1 MINVTLTLV
10 LFLITAYAH
19 SQPGTLT
26 NIQVSQ
32 RTDGSGFVDIYFN
45 LSGSAAAYNM
55 SLEASFDA
63 GSTYQPVP
71 AAHLSG
77 DVANVSPGNNK
88 HLVWDGVASF
98 PNTYST
104 QSKLKI
110 LATEVTG
117 GGIPGQGVTDID
129 GNFYPSVIIGNQE
142 WMAENLR
149 VTRDASG
156 NNITRY
162 CYGNNTANCE
172 LYGGLYTWHTVMNGQ
187 SSSSSNPSGV
197 QGICPTGWHV
207 PSHHEWTQL
216 EQYICNALGNSNCA
230 TQFPYDHSTWGYR
243 GTNEGNALKSCRQVG
258 SPLEGCNTSE
268 HPRWN
273 SHSTHYGFDEFGFSA
288 FPAGYRRDGGSFV
301 DIGARGLWWSS
312 TEFSSTQAWYR
323 RTLPSNGSVYRWY
336 FNNFYSFSLRC
347 VRDLVRTEDE

>member
-1 MINVTLTLV
+1 MKNVTLTLV
-10 LFLITAYAH
+10 LFLTAVYAH

-26 NIQVSQ
+26 GIQVSQ

-63 GSTYQPVP
+63 GSSYQPVP

-77 DVANVSPGNNK
+77 DVTSVSPGNNK
-88 HLVWDGVASF
+88 HLVWDGFASF
-98 PNTYST
+98 PNEYSV

-110 LATEVTG
+110 LATAITG

-187 SSSSSNPSGV
+187 SSSSGNPSGV

-207 PSHHEWTQL
+207 PSDAEWTQL
-216 EQYICNALGNSNCA
+216 VNYLMDE
-230 TQFPYDHSTWGYR
+230 YDYHNDWENDDIMGV
-243 GTNEGNALKSCRQVG
+243 GNALKSCRQVG
-258 SPLEGCNTSE
+258 SPLGGDCDTSE

-273 SHSTHYGFDEFGFSA
+273 SHGTHYGFDEFGFSA
-288 FPAGYRRDGGSFV
+288 LPGGNRYPVGVFGNLGTFSY
-301 DIGARGLWWSS
+301 WWSS
-312 TEFSSTQAWYR
+312 TVYSFSEAWTRCILSVY
-323 RTLPSNGSVYRWY
+323 GSVHRGTHGYRTSGY
-336 FNNFYSFSLRC
+336 SLRC
-347 VRDLVRTEDE
+347 VRD